1 MQTPIL
7 DEVTIRELE
16 PLLRR
21 LALRAVRDAAV
32 ASDLVQSTFLAAIEP
47 ASTFDAGRGNVRGFL
62 VGILMRKAADH
73 FRRQRRARV
82 SGDLDEN
89 LESVTERVS
98 HDPRHAMHPADR
110 RRAMTVVE
118 EALGRLPEL
127 QRLAVLAC
135 DIEQLE
141 RDEVARTLE
150 VSEGNL
156 RILLHR
162 GRHQI
167 RKALEDA
174 GMR

>member
-1 MQTPIL
+1 MQTSAL
-7 DEVTIRELE
+7 DEGTIREVE
-16 PLLRR
+16 PMLRR
-21 LALRAVRDAAV
+21 LALRAVRDATLAG
-32 ASDLVQSTFLAAIEP
+32 DLVQSTFLAAMEP
-47 ASTFDAGRGNVRGFL
+47 GSTFDATRGSVRGFL

-73 FRRQRRARV
+73 FRRARRERV
-82 SGDLDEN
+82 SREAGE
-89 LESVTERVS
+89 EFEAVTDRVS
-98 HDPRHAMHPADR
+98 HDPRNAMHPADR
-110 RRAMTVVE
+110 RRAMAVVE

-127 QRLAVLAC
+127 QRLAVIAC

-141 RDEVARTLE
+141 RDEIARALE
-150 VSEGNL
+150 VTEGNL

>member
-7 DEVTIRELE
+7 DEATVRDVE

-21 LALRAVRDAAV
+21 LALRAVRDATV
-32 ASDLVQSTFLAAIEP
+32 AGDLVQSTFLAAIEP
-47 ASTFDAGRGNVRGFL
+47 SSTFDAGRGNARGFL

-73 FRRQRRARV
+73 FRRQRRERS
-82 SGDLDEN
+82 SGDLEEH
-89 LESVTERVS
+89 LEAGSERLS
-98 HDPRHAMHPADR
+98 HDPRRAMHPADR
-110 RRAMTVVE
+110 RRAMAVVE
-118 EALGRLPEL
+118 ETLGRLPEL